1 MLLFTKTCGKSVL
14 QLPSYYLISPSLS
27 LSFYAYSL
35 FLSIFYSL
43 TRIQL
48 WSLYLS
54 QIRTQSAT
62 LSLSLSL
69 SASASLSHTHTH
81 SCTPSVVTHSCTK
94 FLCSPLNCFGLTP
107 CLCCLWLI
115 RVDSIFLKYLSS
127 STFQVSKDDPYQRA
141 PRCQSIFFHGE
152 LLRTGTDRCKRRRQ
166 SDIVSQTKI

>member
-27 LSFYAYSL
+27 LSLNLLLSHSHSVVVSLSVSDTYSVCH
-35 FLSIFYSL
+35 S
-43 TRIQL
+43 
-48 WSLYLS
+48 
-54 QIRTQSAT
+54 

-69 SASASLSHTHTH
+69 FLSFSLPLPLSLSHTHTH
-81 SCTPSVVTHSCTK
+81 AHQVWLHIHARSLSR
-94 FLCSPLNCFGLTP
+94 SPLNCFGLTP

-115 RVDSIFLKYLSS
+115 RVHSIILKYLSS
-127 STFQVSKDDPYQRA
+127 NTFQVSMNDPVQRA